1 MNILGI
7 IAAVVGLGTSLYL
20 YTQRK
25 NKKKLMCPRKGGCE
39 KVVSSAYGTFLGV
52 HNDVLGAIYFASVLI
67 LIPLGAIDVWV
78 LFLLKIAALSGFLYS
93 MYLLL
98 VQIGIVRAWCMWCT
112 LSALMATLI
121 FVSVF

>member
-1 MNILGI
+1 M
-7 IAAVVGLGTSLYL
+7 
-20 YTQRK
+20 
-25 NKKKLMCPRKGGCE
+25 
-39 KVVSSAYGTFLGV
+39 VSSAYGTFLGV